1 VNLKTFDD
9 IKFPFFGLY
18 KKPEKISF
26 TIDKIFINKTLSSH
40 KETVDDKSLTG
51 DYFARLLQLDKRIKF
66 DCTCKDLQQL
76 VFQRPTWGM
85 DANAKPF
92 DLSERSYHASIKRKV
107 VKTIDNLIWVNKIS
121 YPFNVPTQEELSLDI
136 ESLYAVMVS
145 INNEWYIKQF
155 TMDDKDVNVRK
166 KILL

>member
-1 VNLKTFDD
+1 VSLKTFDD

-26 TIDKIFINKTLSSH
+26 TLDKIFINRTLSSH
-40 KETVDDKSLTG
+40 KETVDDKSLDG
-51 DYFARLLQLDKRIKF
+51 DYFARLLQMNRRINF

-76 VFQRPTWGM
+76 IFQRPMWGM
-85 DANAKPF
+85 DADAKLF
-92 DLSERSYHASIKRKV
+92 DLSDRSYHLSIKKKII
-107 VKTIDNLIWVNKIS
+107 KTRDNLIWVNKIS
-121 YPFNVPTQEELSLDI
+121 YPFHVPTQEELSIDT

-155 TMDDKDVNVRK
+155 TMNDKDVNVRK

>member
-1 VNLKTFDD
+1 MNLKNFKL

-26 TIDKIFINKTLSSH
+26 TLDKIFINRTLSSH

-51 DYFARLLQLDKRIKF
+51 DYFARLLQLDRRINF

-85 DANAKPF
+85 DADAKPF
-92 DLSERSYHASIKRKV
+92 DLSERSYHTSIKRKV
-107 VKTIDNLIWVNKIS
+107 VKTVDNLIWINKIS
-121 YPFNVPTQEELSLDI
+121 YPFHVPTQEELSFDI
-136 ESLYAVMVS
+136 ESLYAVMIS
-145 INNEWYIKQF
+145 INDEWYIKQF
-155 TMDDKDVNVRK
+155 TIDNKDVNVRK

>member
-1 VNLKTFDD
+1 MILKNFEF

-18 KKPEKISF
+18 KKPENISF
-26 TIDKIFINKTLSSH
+26 TLDKILINKTLTSH
-40 KETVDDKSLTG
+40 KETVDDKSLDG
-51 DYFARLLQLDKRIKF
+51 DYFARLLQLDKRVKF

-85 DANAKPF
+85 DADAKPF
-92 DLSERSYHASIKRKV
+92 DLSDRSYHLSIKKKV
-107 VKTIDNLIWVNKIS
+107 VKTKNNLLWVDKIS
-121 YPFNVPTQEELSLDI
+121 YPFHVPTQEELSLDT
-136 ESLYAVMVS
+136 ESLYAVMIS
-145 INNEWYIKQF
+145 IKNEWYIKQF